1 MANNDEIT
9 SVQSF
14 TERTLKYGRN
24 MMAAAVPIIVFYFV
38 PLVDLARSRPFNFE
52 IQEGGEIWIWV
63 ILLVFLAYYGF
74 KFIGLAILDY
84 REWWNQYGL
93 ENARIKG
100 NLNRQINEE
109 KSHITDKEKYRRDL
123 DNATTQ
129 REQEVLRTR
138 ISTLENKLKEYQNGI
153 RSTRSEISI
162 YKWRRTYFWF
172 ADAGLP
178 TVLFGLALWASLDQI
193 FMLRCLEIPLNC
205 AGGETP

>member
-52 IQEGGEIWIWV
+52 IQEGGEIWIWQ
-63 ILLVFLAYYGF
+63 ILLALLVYYGF
-74 KFIGLAILDY
+74 RFIGLAIPDF
-84 REWWNQYGL
+84 REWRNSYGL
-93 ENARIKG
+93 EKAKLKG
-100 NLNRQINEE
+100 NLNRLIDEE
-109 KSHITDKEKYRRDL
+109 KSHITDIEKYRGTL
-123 DNATTQ
+123 DKATIQ
-129 REQEVLRTR
+129 HEQERIRTR
-138 ISTLENKLKEYQNGI
+138 IRTVENKLKDCQNGI

-162 YKWRRTYFWF
+162 YKWRRTNFWI

-205 AGGETP
+205 AGG